1 MASFASNNDSG
12 ATTQR
17 HWANREESGTGPW
30 TLAVVDAGLA
40 GSLMV
45 VPFFMGGRTP
55 VGQLVFVGIAFWTSL
70 WWALHHTLANGDR
83 TWRSTV
89 AFFPMV
95 VALGLV
101 FLQLVPLSPGLIEK
115 ISPHVYEALPL
126 WRSGAPGQT
135 TLGTWKTLT
144 LTPDT
149 TRQSLI
155 LLISGIL
162 LFTVT
167 VQRIQ
172 CTGDVER
179 IIRWLAI
186 SVSLM
191 AAFGIVQFLTSNGKF
206 FWIIEHPYSRTYD
219 CVKGAFTNR
228 NHFAQFVS
236 LGFGALLWWTFAG
249 RLERRVPSSPRNRF
263 RSHGQSLSLNTLKAI
278 LVPLC
283 ALAVLMS
290 FSRGGVLA
298 LLVSSTTALYLLLK
312 AGKLRRRTFATLTG
326 LGLVVC
332 LGLSIYGYDV
342 LAKRFESDYSRA
354 SLDGRSRL
362 WAAATE
368 GLGDHVLCG
377 TGLSSH
383 GSVYPMYL
391 EPVADIDAG
400 LYYTHAENSYVQ
412 IALETGM
419 AGLVLAAA
427 TIVIHFFWCAKTL
440 ANGSDPRTVLCFVA
454 VLPALLANVVHST
467 MDYIWY
473 VPGCMAAVAIL
484 GGCACRLCQLQR
496 DQAAIPSPARQLPRL
511 AWAGVTVALVALIA
525 SSLPGFWRACQA
537 DVPWNRYLL
546 LKRSLVQ
553 LNQKTAYDDVS
564 AESASR
570 QQLLTAMLE
579 ELACAVDL
587 RPDWS
592 LAHASKA
599 QVHRDLFLEIQST
612 AENEFDLRMIR
623 ETVLANFNSVKAAK
637 EWLPR
642 GVGEH
647 WVHLDAALRHAHQA
661 AELGP
666 LEGETYLLLAELSF
680 LEESSVPTK
689 SAYLEQAFRVRPHDG
704 TILFE
709 IGTELALSGRNDQ
722 AMLYL
727 KRSFQSG
734 REHQDRLIRALAGL
748 RALAGRVSV
757 TEFLLKEFQ
766 PDADALQLMVR
777 HYSRPELAA
786 ELECVLAA
794 HAAACE
800 SKAQSLPDIEAARYW
815 VGAASS
821 HAKLHNPT
829 RQRDC
834 LQRAVAADSFNFDTH
849 LALGKSCLALE
860 DFDEAAK
867 QFRWCTQRK
876 PGHPGAEKLLEQ
888 AVARGIA
895 SAHPSRAVEEA
906 VRPSDRARR

>member
-1 MASFASNNDSG
+1 MASFASNNDSC

-17 HWANREESGTGPW
+17 HQAGGHRQESGTGPW
-30 TLAVVDAGLA
+30 TLALVDAGIA
-40 GSLMV
+40 GSMMV

-70 WWALHHTLANGDR
+70 WWALHHTLTNGDR
-83 TWRSTV
+83 TWRSTF
-89 AFFPMV
+89 AFCPMV

-101 FLQLVPLSPGLIEK
+101 FLQLVPLSPSLIEK
-115 ISPHVYEALPL
+115 VSPHVYEALPL
-126 WRSGAPGQT
+126 WKSGVPGQT
-135 TLGTWKTLT
+135 TLGTWETLT

-172 CTGDVER
+172 CIGDVER
-179 IIRWLAI
+179 IVRWLAV

-206 FWIIEHPYSRTYD
+206 FWIVEHPYSRTDD

-249 RLERRVPSSPRNRF
+249 RPERRVRSSSRNRF
-263 RSHGQSLSLNTLKAI
+263 RSHGQSLSLNTALKAI

-298 LLVSSTTALYLLLK
+298 LLVSSTTALYLLLN

-326 LGLVVC
+326 LGLIVC
-332 LGLSIYGYDV
+332 LGLSIYGYDA
-342 LAKRFESDYSRA
+342 LAKRFESAASRT
-354 SLDGRSRL
+354 SLDNRSRL
-362 WAAATE
+362 WSAACE
-368 GLGDHVLCG
+368 GFGDHVLCG

-412 IALETGM
+412 IALETGT
-419 AGLVLAAA
+419 AGLILVVT
-427 TIVIHFFWCAKTL
+427 TIVIHFFWCAKAL

-473 VPGCMAAVAIL
+473 VPGCMGAIAIL
-484 GGCACRLCQLQR
+484 GACACRLYQLQR
-496 DQAAIPSPARQLPRL
+496 DQAAIPSPARRLPRL
-511 AWAGVTVALVALIA
+511 AWAGVTVVLVAIIA
-525 SSLPGFWRACQA
+525 CSLPGFWRACLA
-537 DVPWNRYLL
+537 DAPWNRYLL

-553 LNQKTAYDDVS
+553 LNQKTAYDDVP
-564 AESASR
+564 AESESR
-570 QQLLTAMLE
+570 QQILTAMLK
-579 ELACAVDL
+579 ELSCVVDL

-592 LAHASKA
+592 FVHVCKA
-599 QVHRDLFLEIQST
+599 QVHRDLFHEIQST

-623 ETVLANFNSVKAAK
+623 ETVLDNFESVEAAR

-642 GVGEH
+642 GVGAH
-647 WVHLDAALRHAHQA
+647 CVHLDAALRHAHRA
-661 AELGP
+661 AQLGP

-680 LEESSVPTK
+680 LEQSTVPTK
-689 SAYLEQAFRVRPHDG
+689 SAYLDQAFRVRPHDG

-709 IGTELALSGRNDQ
+709 IGSELALGGRIDQ
-722 AMLYL
+722 AMVYL
-727 KRSFQSG
+727 KRSFQFG
-734 REHQDRLIRALAGL
+734 REHQERLIRALAGS
-748 RALAGRVSV
+748 VSA
-757 TEFLLKEFQ
+757 TEFLQEFE

-800 SKAQSLPDIEAARYW
+800 SKAQSLPDIEAAGYW

-821 HAKLHNPT
+821 HAKLRNPT

-834 LQRAVAADSFNFDTH
+834 LRKAVAADSINFDTH
-849 LALGKSCLALE
+849 LALGRSCLALE
-860 DFDEAAK
+860 DFGEAAK

-888 AVARGIA
+888 AVGRGIA
-895 SAHPSRAVEEA
+895 STHPSRTVEEA
-906 VRPSDRARR
+906 VRPSDRARW